1 MTQLASEQAMHGLD
15 GRGNAGGKT
24 SNMMITHM
32 GAFDAH
38 HTHVMGAG
46 MLITHIEIQ
55 PHRQVHSKQAS
66 AARLPHCTATRWANA
81 VTNAVVLPPAAAVF
95 TLTLLALVLADA
107 SATLSQT
114 PSTGRLLYAIVVS
127 SVALFGHATG
137 QCWPAGNGR
146 QRVRCAGVTAGMA
159 IWLGARNVK

>member
-1 MTQLASEQAMHGLD
+1 MTQLASEQAMSSMHGLD

-81 VTNAVVLPPAAAVF
+81 VTNAVVLHACCMQLWSHSVPP
-95 TLTLLALVLADA
+95 
-107 SATLSQT
+107 QKHIW
-114 PSTGRLLYAIVVS
+114 G
-127 SVALFGHATG
+127 SVAFFGHATG
-137 QCWPAGNGR
+137 QRWLAGNGR
-146 QRVRCAGVTAGMA
+146 QRVRCAGVTPYRRYGNMA
-159 IWLGARNVK
+159 RRL

>member
-1 MTQLASEQAMHGLD
+1 MLA
-15 GRGNAGGKT
+15 
-24 SNMMITHM
+24 
-32 GAFDAH
+32 DARPL
-38 HTHVMGAG
+38 TLFA
-46 MLITHIEIQ
+46 LA
-55 PHRQVHSKQAS
+55 PKF
-66 AARLPHCTATRWANA
+66 
-81 VTNAVVLPPAAAVF
+81 VVLANGRAAAVF

-114 PSTGRLLYAIVVS
+114 PSSCRLLYAIVVS